1 MLIIHGA
8 PYYITVVIND
18 LSSSQ
23 CTRLPGSL
31 QFDGW
36 VGYLPSL
43 QTAVVLAGLSGVGHR
58 QDSLS
63 VRLKS
68 PSRSRRNCWKGG
80 AEHGLEHLRAAHIP
94 LRIRSVRWRRSSSS
108 SGRAGTRDPSHET
121 ISSGTAESL
130 VRCCG
135 QCLLAHCRNQALSS
149 PGAVLVL
156 GLILPVI
163 LHGSS
168 VQRDVAEEWECS
180 LPPSWIYYA
189 LPCVLQTGVLHLQ
202 RARH

>member
-1 MLIIHGA
+1 MLIICGE
-8 PYYITVVIND
+8 PYCITVIND

-23 CTRLPGSL
+23 CIRLPGSL
-31 QFDGW
+31 QFQGRI
-36 VGYLPSL
+36 GYLPSL
-43 QTAVVLAGLSGVGHR
+43 QTAVVLAGLPGVGHR

-94 LRIRSVRWRRSSSS
+94 LRILSERWRRN
-108 SGRAGTRDPSHET
+108 SGRAGTRDTSHET
-121 ISSGTAESL
+121 SSSGTAESL

-135 QCLLAHCRNQALSS
+135 QCLLAHCRDQALSS

-180 LPPSWIYYA
+180 LSPSWIYYA
-189 LPCVLQTGVLHLQ
+189 LPCVLQTGGLHLQ